1 MEECF
6 GFLTLDSKKVS
17 GLGNS
22 NEYTPN
28 LYAVEIQ
35 IKGENF
41 YLVDLKGTI
50 SQCVSNSIIFV
61 DYNKA
66 AFYATKVEEIY
77 KKGVLGRVRTV
88 DWKDLF

>member
-1 MEECF
+1 MEEGF
-6 GFLTLDSKKVS
+6 GFITLDNKKIS

-22 NEYTPN
+22 NEYAPN
-28 LYAVEIQ
+28 LYVVEIP

-50 SQCVSNSIIFV
+50 SQCISNSIIFA

-66 AFYATKVEEIY
+66 AFYATKVEDIY
-77 KKGVLGRVRTV
+77 KGVLGRVKIV